1 MGANLKLK
9 TLIRVKK
16 FLSTALNLTKRLDSM
31 QEALARIESR
41 QVSNLS
47 LQDLKKTEFKAYSQ
61 WGEDGII
68 QYLINNLAIK
78 SQIFIEFGVETYTES
93 NTRFLLVNN
102 NWSGLVLD
110 GSQSNIDY
118 IKSDSIYW
126 RYNLKADCAFINSSN
141 INELISRNGLSGDIG
156 LLSVDIDG
164 NDYWVWKAIDV
175 VNPAIVVC
183 EYNSLW
189 GFRDAVTTPYDPD
202 FIRSKK
208 HYSNLYYGASIKALS
223 DLASSKGYTLVAGNA
238 AGNNVFFV
246 KNELLGNLKAVSVE
260 DAWVQS
266 QFRESRDQSG
276 QLTYLDYQQRRTLL
290 AELPLVEIHTEK
302 TIKVSDLT

>member
-1 MGANLKLK
+1 MKIVSKIIKHFKLFA
-9 TLIRVKK
+9 TLDKK
-16 FLSTALNLTKRLDSM
+16 MENI
-31 QEALARIESR
+31 QCALARIETR
-41 QVSNLS
+41 QVAE
-47 LQDLKKTEFKAYSQ
+47 LKSATINQLEFKAFSQ

-68 QYLINNLAIK
+68 QYLINSIAI
-78 SQIFIEFGVETYTES
+78 QNQVFIEFGVETYIES

-110 GSQSNIDY
+110 GSQSNIEY

-141 INELISRNGLSGDIG
+141 INGLISRNGLSGDIG

-175 VNPAIVVC
+175 VNPSIVVC

-189 GFRDAVTTPYDPD
+189 GFRDAVTTPYDPG
-202 FIRSKK
+202 FVRSKK
-208 HYSNLYYGASIKALS
+208 HYSNLYYGASIKALNN
-223 DLASSKGYTLVAGNA
+223 LASSKGYTLVAGNL

-246 KNELLGNLKAVSVE
+246 KNELLGSLKALSVE
-260 DAWVQS
+260 EAWVQS
-266 QFRESRDQSG
+266 QFRESRNQTG
-276 QLTYLDYQQRRTLL
+276 QLTYLDYHQRRSLL
-290 AELPLVEIHTEK
+290 ADLPLVDIDNDQ
-302 TIKVSDLT
+302 TIKVSDLR

>member
-1 MGANLKLK
+1 
-9 TLIRVKK
+9 
-16 FLSTALNLTKRLDSM
+16 M

-41 QVSNLS
+41 QISNLS
-47 LQDLKKTEFKAYSQ
+47 LEDLKKNEFKAYSQ

-68 QYLINNLAIK
+68 QYLVNNLDI
-78 SQIFIEFGVETYTES
+78 QNQVFIEFGVETYTES

-141 INELISRNGLSGDIG
+141 INGLISRNGLSGDIG

-164 NDYWVWKAIDV
+164 NDYWVWKAINA

-189 GFRDAVTTPYDPD
+189 GFRDAVTTPYDAD
-202 FIRSKK
+202 FVRGKK
-208 HYSNLYYGASIKALS
+208 HFSNLYYGASIKALN
-223 DLASSKGYTLVAGNA
+223 DLASSKGYTLVAGNS

-246 KNELLGNLKAVSVE
+246 KNELIGSLKALSVE
-260 DAWVQS
+260 DAWIQS

-276 QLTYLDYQQRRTLL
+276 QLTYLDYHQRRDLL
-290 AELPLVEIHTEK
+290 AELLLVEIHTEN
-302 TIKVSDLT
+302 TIKVSDLK

>member
-1 MGANLKLK
+1 MANIGQKLNS
-9 TLIRVKK
+9 I
-16 FLSTALNLTKRLDSM
+16 
-31 QEALARIESR
+31 QEAIGRIEARQIISR
-41 QVSNLS
+41 NISKVS
-47 LQDLKKTEFKAYSQ
+47 DAEFKVYSQ

-68 QYLINNLAIK
+68 QHLINQQLTINP
-78 SQIFIEFGVETYTES
+78 IFVEFGVETYKES

-102 NWSGLVLD
+102 NWSGLIID
-110 GSQSNIDY
+110 GSQKNIDF
-118 IKSDSIYW
+118 IKSDRIYW
-126 RYNLKADCAFINSSN
+126 RHNLKADCAFINSSN
-141 INELISRNGLSGDIG
+141 INDLITRNGLSGDIG
-156 LLSVDIDG
+156 LLSIDIDG

-189 GFRDAVTTPYDPD
+189 GCKDAVTTPYDAD
-202 FIRSKK
+202 FVRGKK
-208 HYSNLYYGASIKALS
+208 HYSNLYYGASIRALN
-223 DLASSKGYTLVAGNA
+223 DLASSKGYTLVAGNS

-276 QLTYLDYQQRRTLL
+276 QLTCLDYHQRRALL

-302 TIKVSDLT
+302 TIKVSDLK

>member
-1 MGANLKLK
+1 VNI
-9 TLIRVKK
+9 IRKIK
-16 FLSTALNLTKRLDSM
+16 QMLYLAKSLDARLTNIQNALG
-31 QEALARIESR
+31 RIELR
-41 QVSNLS
+41 QNNAQDNLGVINS
-47 LQDLKKTEFKAYSQ
+47 EYKVYSQ

-68 QYLINNLAIK
+68 QHLVNNI
-78 SQIFIEFGVETYTES
+78 SIRNQVFIEFGVETYTES

-141 INELISRNGLSGDIG
+141 INVLISRNGLSGDIG

-223 DLASSKGYTLVAGNA
+223 DHASSKGYTLVAGNS

-276 QLTYLDYQQRRTLL
+276 QLTYLDYHQRRALL

-302 TIKVSDLT
+302 TIKVSDLK

>member
-1 MGANLKLK
+1 MKIASKIIKYFKLLSSLDKNLEN
-9 TLIRVKK
+9 IHC
-16 FLSTALNLTKRLDSM
+16 ALG
-31 QEALARIESR
+31 RIENR
-41 QVSNLS
+41 QIAELKSNS
-47 LQDLKKTEFKAYSQ
+47 IDRQEFKVFSQ

-68 QYLINNLAIK
+68 QHLINNLAI
-78 SQIFIEFGVETYTES
+78 QNQVFIEFGVETYTES

-141 INELISRNGLSGDIG
+141 INGLISRNGLSGDIG

-189 GFRDAVTTPYDPD
+189 GFRDAVTTPYDAD
-202 FIRSKK
+202 FVRGKK
-208 HYSNLYYGASIKALS
+208 HFSNLYYGASIKALN
-223 DLASSKGYTLVAGNA
+223 DLASSKGYTLVAGNS

-246 KNELLGNLKAVSVE
+246 KNELIGSLKALSVE
-260 DAWVQS
+260 DAWIQS

-276 QLTYLDYQQRRTLL
+276 QLTYLDYHQRRDLL
-290 AELPLVEIHTEK
+290 AELLLVEIHTEN
-302 TIKVSDLT
+302 TIKVSDLK

>member
-1 MGANLKLK
+1 MKL
-9 TLIRVKK
+9 
-16 FLSTALNLTKRLDSM
+16 LSKIKQLLYLAKSLDSRLTNI
-31 QEALARIESR
+31 QNALGRIELR
-41 QVSNLS
+41 QNISQGNLG
-47 LQDLKKTEFKAYSQ
+47 LVNCEYKVYSQ

-68 QYLINNLAIK
+68 QYLISRLAVSNK
-78 SQIFIEFGVETYTES
+78 VFVEFGVETYTES

-102 NWSGLVLD
+102 NWSGLVID
-110 GSQSNIDY
+110 GSQKNIDF

-126 RYNLKADCAFINSSN
+126 RHNLKADCAFINRDN

-164 NDYWVWKAIDV
+164 NDYWVWKAIHV
-175 VNPAIVVC
+175 INPSIVVC

-189 GFRDAVTTPYDPD
+189 GFRDAVTTPYDTE
-202 FIRSKK
+202 FIRGKK
-208 HYSNLYYGASIKALS
+208 HFSNLYYGASIKALN
-223 DLASSKGYTLVAGNA
+223 DLAVSKGYSLVGGNS

-246 KNELLGNLKAVSVE
+246 RNDLLSNLEPMNVE

-266 QFRESRDQSG
+266 QFRESRDNNG
-276 QLTYLDYQQRRTLL
+276 QLTYLNYNQRRALL

-302 TIKVSDLT
+302 AIKISELR